1 MPPSSRAERGTFFT
15 VPGPSHVPGRAD
27 KVPRCARDDGG
38 LIRCFALV
46 CALGLL
52 AAGRPLAAQ
61 DALNRVG
68 PNTQVHS
75 VEFQFKQRTSLDPNV
90 LRQKIAL
97 TGQGSMVGIRRML
110 RFIPMV
116 PAVGSHPFD
125 PTEMARD
132 VARLRRYYQRSG
144 FPKADVDYLARYRAK
159 PDVIDVTYVIAEG
172 PPLEVTGVE
181 FTGEHGPLQLP
192 TASTRSW
199 RRFARTEKDRIDRA
213 GEDERRALADSTVRW
228 FRAHG
233 YPFASALVL
242 ARVDSAANQ
251 AALTVQ
257 VNPGLRATVRRV
269 EITGNETIPAREIVR
284 QLPVEPGDWYD
295 ARAVEQGRHTLTDMD
310 IIRLATVD
318 VPRDSADDSSVVVM
332 VGITESQKHLIRGE
346 AGFISSGGLTS
357 QATWTDRSW
366 LGGLRSL
373 TVAATGQTGIAALEN
388 PAQELYRLNLT
399 AFQPYVADRRVSLAG
414 GPFVEYRSDLRD
426 RSAAVGFESS
436 LVWSPAPLRS
446 LSLGYSIS
454 YRRVYDYGIGSDLP
468 PEEYLP
474 LLGLAAPGAAG
485 TLDATRHRSALSLEG
500 SYGRLD
506 RIANPRKGYV
516 IRPRVETTL
525 PGFNTSEYLLMDL
538 GATAYVPLTRTVG
551 FTVRAAGGRIYP
563 RGRSVAKAAGESP
576 FLSLLELG
584 DVSFTAGGTRDVRGW
599 GTLLVGPKLPQVQLQ
614 QSGDSTVAIADRYTP
629 IGGLARLVGSVELH
643 FPMAG
648 LSEQFQPY
656 VFYDGGRIWT
666 PDRRFALNAGVL
678 DEDAFY
684 QAVGVG
690 IGYTTV
696 VGAIQVAVGYKLN
709 PSPLD
714 LRSPQDVL
722 QALSNGTPI
731 EDAPTS
737 NARRFHLHFSI
748 GATF

>member
-1 MPPSSRAERGTFFT
+1 
-15 VPGPSHVPGRAD
+15 VPEPSHVPRHAD
-27 KVPRCARDDGG
+27 KVPRCARDDGALRAAR
-38 LIRCFALV
+38 LIRYFTLS
-46 CALGLL
+46 LL

-75 VEFQFKQRTSLDPNV
+75 VAFEFREKTSLDPSV

-97 TGQGSMVGIRRML
+97 TGQGSMVGVRRLL

-116 PAVGSHPFD
+116 PPVGSHPFD

-132 VARLRRYYQRSG
+132 VVRLRRYYQRSG
-144 FPKADVDYLARYRAK
+144 FPKADIDYQARYRAK
-159 PDVIDVTYVIAEG
+159 GDIIDVTYLIAEG
-172 PPLEVTGVE
+172 PPLEVTDLE
-181 FTGEHGPLQLP
+181 FTGEHGALEVP
-192 TASTRSW
+192 AADGRSW
-199 RRFARTEKDRIDRA
+199 RRFVRTEKDHIERA

-233 YPFASALVL
+233 YPFASARTV
-242 ARVDSAANQ
+242 ARVDSAANR

-257 VNPGLRATVRRV
+257 VNPGLQATVRRV
-269 EITGNETIPAREIVR
+269 EVTGNKTIPQREIVR
-284 QLPVEPGDWYD
+284 QLPVGPGDRYD
-295 ARAVEQGRHTLTDMD
+295 ARVIEQGRQQLAQMD

-332 VGITESQKHLIRGE
+332 LRVTENQQHLIRGE

-366 LGGLRSL
+366 LGGLRTL

-399 AFQPYVADRRVSLAG
+399 AFQPYIGDRRLSLAG
-414 GPFVEYRSDLRD
+414 GPFVEYRSDLQD

-436 LVWSPAPLRS
+436 LVWAPAPLRS

-474 LLGLAAPGAAG
+474 LLHLADPSSTGA
-485 TLDATRHRSALSLEG
+485 LDKIRHRSALSLEG
-500 SYGRLD
+500 TYGRLD

-516 IRPRVETTL
+516 IRPRVETSL
-525 PGFNTSEYLLMDL
+525 PGFNTSEYLLLDL
-538 GATAYVPLTRTVG
+538 GATAYLPLTRTVG
-551 FTVRAAGGRIYP
+551 FTLRAGAGRIYP
-563 RGRSVAKAAGESP
+563 RGRSIAETADESP
-576 FLSLLELG
+576 FVSMLDLN
-584 DVSFTAGGTRDVRGW
+584 DVSFTAGGSRDVRGW
-599 GTLLVGPKLPQVQLQ
+599 GTQLVGAKLPEVQLQ
-614 QSGDSTVAIADRYTP
+614 QSGDSTVAIGQRYTP
-629 IGGLARLVGSVELH
+629 IGGLARLVSSVELH
-643 FPMAG
+643 FPMPG
-648 LSEQFQPY
+648 LSDKFQPY
-656 VFYDGGRIWT
+656 VFYDGGRIWI
-666 PDRRFALNAGVL
+666 PDQRFALDAGVL
-678 DEDAFY
+678 DQDSY
-684 QAVGVG
+684 YHAVGLG
-690 IGYTTV
+690 IGYITV

-722 QALSNGTPI
+722 QALTNGTPI

-737 NARRFHLHFSI
+737 TARRFHLHFSI

>member
-1 MPPSSRAERGTFFT
+1 MR
-15 VPGPSHVPGRAD
+15 
-27 KVPRCARDDGG
+27 
-38 LIRCFALV
+38 LV
-46 CALGLL
+46 FCLAVALL
-52 AAGRPLAAQ
+52 AGIRPLAAQ

-75 VEFQFKQRTSLDPNV
+75 VDFEFKEKTSLDPSV

-97 TGQGSMVGIRRML
+97 TGQGSMVGLRRTL

-116 PAVGSHPFD
+116 PPVGAHPFD

-132 VARLRRYYQRSG
+132 VVRLRRYYQRSG
-144 FPKADVDYLARYRAK
+144 FPKADVDYQARYRAK
-159 PDVIDVTYVIAEG
+159 SDVIDVTYVIAEG
-172 PPLEVTGVE
+172 PPLEVAGVE
-181 FTGEHGPLQLP
+181 FTGEHGPLAVP
-192 TASTRSW
+192 TAFVKSW
-199 RRFARTEKDRIDRA
+199 RRFVGTEKDRLERA

-233 YPFASALVL
+233 YPFASARVL
-242 ARVDSAANQ
+242 ARVDSTANR

-257 VNPGLRATVRRV
+257 VEPGLRAKVRRV
-269 EITGNETIPAREIVR
+269 EVNGNETIPAREIVR

-295 ARAVEQGRHTLTDMD
+295 ARAVEQGRQALTDMD
-310 IIRLATVD
+310 IIRLASVD

-332 VGITESQKHLIRGE
+332 LRVTESQKHLIRGE

-366 LGGLRSL
+366 LSGLRSL

-399 AFQPYVADRRVSLAG
+399 AFQPYVGHRTLSLAG

-436 LVWSPAPLRS
+436 LVWAPAPLRS
-446 LSLGYSIS
+446 LSLGYTIS

-474 LLGLAAPGAAG
+474 LLGLVAPGAAG
-485 TLDATRHRSALSLEG
+485 TLNKSRNRSALSLEG

-516 IRPRVETTL
+516 IRPRIETTL
-525 PGFNTSEYLLMDL
+525 PGFNTSEYFLMDL
-538 GATAYVPLTRTVG
+538 GATAYLPLTRTIG
-551 FTVRAAGGRIYP
+551 FTVRGGAGRFYP
-563 RGRSVAKAAGESP
+563 RGRSVTEAADESP
-576 FLSLLELG
+576 FVSLLELG

-599 GTLLVGPKLPQVQLQ
+599 GTLLVGPKLPQVKLE
-614 QSGDSTVAIADRYTP
+614 QSGDSTVAVADRYTP
-629 IGGLARLVGSVELH
+629 VGGLARLVGSVELH
-643 FPMAG
+643 FPMPG
-648 LSEQFQPY
+648 LGEQFQPY

-666 PDRRFALNAGVL
+666 PDQRFALNAGVL
-678 DEDAFY
+678 DEDDFY
-684 QAVGVG
+684 QAVGLG

-714 LRSPQDVL
+714 LRAPEDVL
-722 QALSNGTPI
+722 QALTNGTPL

-737 NARRFHLHFSI
+737 NRRRFHLHFSI

>member
-1 MPPSSRAERGTFFT
+1 MIPSSRAERGTLSAHPGTWPGLET
-15 VPGPSHVPGRAD
+15 VE
-27 KVPRCARDDGG
+27 KVPRSARDDGRIS
-38 LIRCFALV
+38 LLCLL
-46 CALGLL
+46 ALGLL
-52 AAGRPLAAQ
+52 AAAGPLAAQ

-75 VEFQFKQRTSLDPNV
+75 VEFQFKESTSLDPNV

-97 TGQGSMVGIRRML
+97 TGQGSMVGLRRAL
-110 RFIPMV
+110 RFVPMV
-116 PAVGSHPFD
+116 PPVGSHPFD

-132 VARLRRYYQRSG
+132 VVRLRRYYQRSG
-144 FPKADVDYLARYRAK
+144 FPKADVDYQARYRAK
-159 PDVIDVTYVIAEG
+159 PDLIDVTYVIAEG
-172 PPLEVTGVE
+172 PPLEVAGVE
-181 FTGEHGPLQLP
+181 FTGEHGPLQVP
-192 TASTRSW
+192 SVFEQSW
-199 RRFARTEKDRIDRA
+199 RRFARTEKDRLDRA

-228 FRAHG
+228 FRSHG
-233 YPFASALVL
+233 YPFASAKVL
-242 ARVDSAANQ
+242 ARVDSAANR

-257 VNPGLRATVRRV
+257 VDPGLRAKVRRV
-269 EITGNETIPAREIVR
+269 EVDGNETIPAREIVR

-295 ARAVEQGRHTLTDMD
+295 ARAVEQGRQALTDMD
-310 IIRLATVD
+310 IIRLATVA
-318 VPRDSADDSSVVVM
+318 VPPDSADDSSVVVM
-332 VGITESQKHLIRGE
+332 LRVTESQKHLIRGE

-357 QATWTDRSW
+357 QATWTNRSW

-399 AFQPYVADRRVSLAG
+399 AFQPYVGDRRVSLAG

-454 YRRVYDYGIGSDLP
+454 YRRVYDYGIGSDLQ

-474 LLGLAAPGAAG
+474 LLGLVAPGAAG
-485 TLDATRHRSALSLEG
+485 TLDDTRHRNTLSLEG

-525 PGFNTSEYLLMDL
+525 PGFNTSEYFLMDL
-538 GATAYVPLTRTVG
+538 GATAYLPLTRTIG
-551 FTVRAAGGRIYP
+551 FTVRGGAGRIYP
-563 RGRSVAKAAGESP
+563 RGRSIAGSADESP

-599 GTLLVGPKLPQVQLQ
+599 GTLLVGPKLPQVQLE
-614 QSGDSTVAIADRYTP
+614 QSGDSTIATADRYTP
-629 IGGLARLVGSVELH
+629 VGGLARLVASVELH
-643 FPMAG
+643 FPMPG
-648 LSEQFQPY
+648 LSDQFQPY
-656 VFYDGGRIWT
+656 VFYDGGRIWV
-666 PDRRFALNAGVL
+666 PDSRFALNAGVL

-684 QAVGVG
+684 QAVGMG

-722 QALSNGTPI
+722 TALANGTPI

>member
-1 MPPSSRAERGTFFT
+1 VRTRTPFIRFF
-15 VPGPSHVPGRAD
+15 
-27 KVPRCARDDGG
+27 
-38 LIRCFALV
+38 
-46 CALGLL
+46 ALGLL

-75 VEFQFKQRTSLDPNV
+75 VEFQFKDRTSLDPNV

-97 TGQGSMVGIRRML
+97 TGQGSMVGVRRML

-116 PAVGSHPFD
+116 PPVGSHPFD

-132 VARLRRYYQRSG
+132 VVRLRRYYQRSG
-144 FPKADVDYLARYRAK
+144 FPKAAVDYRARYRTK
-159 PDVIDVTYVIAEG
+159 PDVVDVTYVIAEG
-172 PPLEVTGVE
+172 PPLEVAGVE
-181 FTGEHGPLQLP
+181 FTAEHGPLELP
-192 TASTRSW
+192 AALGRSW
-199 RRFARTEKDRIDRA
+199 RRFVTTESDGLERA
-213 GEDERRALADSTVRW
+213 GDDERRALADSTVRW

-233 YPFASALVL
+233 YPFASARVL
-242 ARVDSAANQ
+242 ARVDSAANH

-269 EITGNETIPAREIVR
+269 EVTGNETIPAREIVR
-284 QLPVEPGDWYD
+284 QLPVESGDRYD
-295 ARAVEQGRHTLTDMD
+295 ARAVEQGRQQLTDMD

-332 VGITESQKHLIRGE
+332 LRVTESQKHLIRGE

-357 QATWTDRSW
+357 QAIWTDRSW

-373 TVAATGQTGIAALEN
+373 TVAATGQTGIAALED
-388 PAQELYRLNLT
+388 PAQQLYRLNLT
-399 AFQPYVADRRVSLAG
+399 AFQPYVGDRRVSLAG

-436 LVWSPAPLRS
+436 LVWAPAPLHS

-474 LLGLAAPGAAG
+474 LLGLAVPGSAG
-485 TLDATRHRSALSLEG
+485 TLDDTRHRSALSLEG
-500 SYGRLD
+500 TYGRLD

-525 PGFNTSEYLLMDL
+525 PGFNTSEYLLLDL
-538 GATAYVPLTRTVG
+538 GATAYLPLTRTVG
-551 FTVRAAGGRIYP
+551 FTVRAGAGRIYP
-563 RGRSVAKAAGESP
+563 RGRSLAETADQSP
-576 FLSLLELG
+576 FVSLLELR

-599 GTLLVGPKLPQVQLQ
+599 GTLLVGPKLPQVQLE

-629 IGGLARLVGSVELH
+629 VGGLARLVGSVELH
-643 FPMAG
+643 FPMPG
-648 LSEQFQPY
+648 LSDKFQPY
-656 VFYDGGRIWT
+656 VFYDGGRIWV
-666 PDRRFALNAGVL
+666 PDRRFALDAGVL
-678 DEDAFY
+678 DQDDFY
-684 QAVGVG
+684 QAVGLG

-722 QALSNGTPI
+722 QALTNGTPI

-737 NARRFHLHFSI
+737 TARRFHLHFSI